1 MLTKLMDLLEE
12 FKMGKLDDGKGKFV
26 ELEGESLLLYGA
38 GNVGKKL
45 YQNLKNNKL
54 NIVGFID
61 RNVHL
66 DKSGYEVEIYP
77 PESEKLNK
85 YKENGI
91 VILSALFSL
100 NTIKEIKDF
109 LRLLGF
115 KNVFALHEINFSKI
129 NSMAFYEHL
138 FDGSYNKLDLIGK
151 DKQKIIDAFQLLEAP
166 KDQKLYIDYIKA
178 HLTMDFT
185 RFDDPEDI
193 TEQYLAN
200 DILYNKDYSTFV
212 DCGGFD
218 GDTIKN
224 LVEHNVNIKNVIVF
238 EPQNDLCKKIS
249 NYIDNTS
256 VIESSVIFPC
266 GVHSEFTK
274 LRFST
279 SLDAPSACK
288 IDSDGND
295 IIQCVAIDDV
305 LKNIKPTFIKMDI
318 EGAEI
323 NALKGCKN
331 TIINNHPQLAICV
344 YHSLS
349 DIWNI
354 PLLIHSYYGQYK
366 FYLRNYNF
374 MGLETV
380 LYAFPEKEAS
390 K

>member
-1 MLTKLMDLLEE
+1 MLSELVRL
-12 FKMGKLDDGKGKFV
+12 LDDFEKGNLDDEKGKFV
-26 ELEGESLLLYGA
+26 ELEGKSILLYGA
-38 GNVGKKL
+38 GNIGKRL

-61 RNVHL
+61 RNENL
-66 DKSGYEVEIYP
+66 DKSAYEVEVYLP
-77 PESEKLNK
+77 QSEKLNK

-100 NTIKEIKDF
+100 NTVKEIKSS
-109 LRLLGF
+109 LHLLGF

-129 NSMAFYEHL
+129 NSVAFYEHL

-151 DKQKIIDAFQLLEAP
+151 DRQKIIDAFQLLEGP

-185 RFDDPEDI
+185 QFDDPEDI
-193 TEQYLAN
+193 TGQYLAK
-200 DILYNKDYSTFV
+200 DIEYNKDYSTFI

-238 EPQNDLCKKIS
+238 EPQNELCKKIK
-249 NYIDNTS
+249 NYIDNIKI
-256 VIESSVIFPC
+256 IESSVIFPC
-266 GVHSEFTK
+266 GVHSEFAK

-279 SLDAPSACK
+279 SSDAPSACK
-288 IDSDGND
+288 IDSAGND
-295 IIQCVAIDDV
+295 MIQCVAIDDV
-305 LKNIKPTFIKMDI
+305 LKNIRPTFIKMDI
-318 EGAEI
+318 EGAEL

-331 TIINNHPQLAICV
+331 TIVKYRPQLAICV

-354 PLLIHSYYGQYK
+354 PLLIHSYYSGYK
-366 FYLRNYNF
+366 FYLRSYNF

-380 LYAFPEKEAS
+380 LYAF
-390 K
+390 